1 MTHFIKAEGSQI
13 NILKVILNIVLFIPT
28 LGAPMWLFYEYWAV
42 EHYWKN
48 KWRLNRLLNKGLV
61 TAAYV
66 DDTSIFSNHIKKYT
80 VNIEGV
86 SYMVWI
92 WDNES
97 MTLDDIDYKNNDYIG
112 LFSGSLITKWLTKKT
127 IRRIKFLSEQ

>member
-1 MTHFIKAEGSQI
+1 MTHFIKADGSQI

-61 TAAYV
+61 TATYV
-66 DDTSIFSNHIKKYT
+66 GDTGIFNNDIKKYT

-97 MTLDDIDYKNNDYIG
+97 MTLSHDYGDDYIG

-127 IRRIKFLSEQ
+127 IRRIKYLSEQ